1 MGAVEMIRRPI
12 EAEMDVFEKKFRD
25 AMSSGVPLLDRVLY
39 YIVRRK
45 GKQMR
50 PMFVFLTAKMLGG
63 EAPLPEATY
72 RAATL
77 IELGHTASLV
87 HDDVVDESDRRR
99 NFFSVNAVW
108 KNKIAVLVGDYMLT
122 QALTLAVDYGEFDM
136 LREVGHTAKQMSEGE
151 LLQIEKA
158 RRLNITEEVYYDV
171 IRGKTASL
179 IGACTAVGAI
189 SVGADK
195 ATVDRM
201 RELGLL
207 CGMAFQIKDD
217 LFDYTEEKIGKPTG
231 IDIREQKMTLPLIYV
246 LNQVP
251 KDERKWMVNIVKR
264 HNKDKKRVRELI
276 DFVRSHGGLEYA
288 EAKMNA
294 FKDRAMDILSQ
305 CPSSQA
311 RTSLEE
317 MVRYCTERKI

>member
-1 MGAVEMIRRPI
+1 
-12 EAEMDVFEKKFRD
+12 MDAFEKKFLEV
-25 AMSSGVPLLDRVLY
+25 MSSGVPLLDRVLY

-50 PMFVFLTAKMLGG
+50 PMFVFLTAKMLAGDR
-63 EAPLPEATY
+63 PLTDSTY
-72 RAATL
+72 RAASL

-87 HDDVVDESDRRR
+87 HDDVVDESDKRR
-99 NFFSVNAVW
+99 NFFSINAVW

-158 RRLNITEEVYYDV
+158 RRLNITEESYYEV

-179 IGACTAVGAI
+179 IAACTAVGAI
-189 SVGADK
+189 SVGSDK
-195 ATVDRM
+195 ETVDRL
-201 RELGLL
+201 RRLGLL

-231 IDIREQKMTLPLIYV
+231 IDIRERKMTLPLIYV
-246 LNQVP
+246 LNKVD
-251 KDERKWMVNIVKR
+251 KDRRKWMINIVKR

-276 DFVRSHGGLEYA
+276 GFVKEEGGLAYA
-288 EAKMNA
+288 EAKMNQ
-294 FKDRAMDILSQ
+294 FKDEAMEILSAYPDNQ
-305 CPSSQA
+305 PK
-311 RTSLEE
+311 RSLEE

>member
-1 MGAVEMIRRPI
+1 MGAVEIIRRPI
-12 EAEMDVFEKKFRD
+12 EAEMDVFEKKFLEV
-25 AMSSGVPLLDRVLY
+25 MSSGVPLLDRVLY

-50 PMFVFLTAKMLGG
+50 PMFVFLTAKMLSD
-63 EAPLPEATY
+63 APVGDATY
-72 RAATL
+72 RAASL

-99 NFFSVNAVW
+99 NFFSVNAIW
-108 KNKIAVLVGDYMLT
+108 KNKIAVLVGDFMLT

-158 RRLNITEEVYYDV
+158 RRLNITEETYYEV

-195 ATVDRM
+195 ETVDRM
-201 RELGLL
+201 RHLGLL

-217 LFDYTEEKIGKPTG
+217 LFDYTEDKIGKPTG
-231 IDIREQKMTLPLIYV
+231 IDIREQKMTLPLIHV
-246 LNQVP
+246 LNRVD
-251 KDERKWMVNIVKR
+251 KDRRKWMINIVKR

-276 DFVRSHGGLEYA
+276 AFVRQEGGLEYA
-288 EAKMNA
+288 AARMNA
-294 FKDRAMDILSQ
+294 FKDEAMAILGSY
-305 CPSSQA
+305 PDSQA
-311 RTSLEE
+311 KRSLEE

>member
-1 MGAVEMIRRPI
+1 
-12 EAEMDVFEKKFRD
+12 
-25 AMSSGVPLLDRVLY
+25 
-39 YIVRRK
+39 
-45 GKQMR
+45 
-50 PMFVFLTAKMLGG
+50 
-63 EAPLPEATY
+63 
-72 RAATL
+72 
-77 IELGHTASLV
+77 
-87 HDDVVDESDRRR
+87 
-99 NFFSVNAVW
+99 
-108 KNKIAVLVGDYMLT
+108 MLT

-136 LREVGHTAKQMSEGE
+136 LREVGHTAKRMSEGE

-246 LNQVP
+246 LNQVS

-294 FKDRAMDILSQ
+294 FKDQAMDILSQ

>member
-1 MGAVEMIRRPI
+1 MGSVEIIRRPI
-12 EAEMDVFEKKFRD
+12 EAEMDVFEEKFLA

-50 PMFVFLTAKMLGG
+50 PMFVFLTAKMLAGDR
-63 EAPLPEATY
+63 PLNDATY
-72 RAATL
+72 RAASR

-87 HDDVVDESDRRR
+87 HDDVVDESDKRR
-99 NFFSVNAVW
+99 NFFSVNAIW

-122 QALTLAVDYGEFDM
+122 QALSLAMEHDEYDM
-136 LREVGHTAKQMSEGE
+136 LREISRTARQMAEGE

-158 RRLNITEEVYYDV
+158 RRLNITEDSYYEV

-195 ATVDRM
+195 ATADTM
-201 RELGLL
+201 REFGLL

-231 IDIREQKMTLPLIYV
+231 IDIREQKMTLPLIHV
-246 LNQVP
+246 LNKVP
-251 KDERKWMVNIVKR
+251 KDRRKWMIHIVKH

-276 DFVRSHGGLEYA
+276 DFVRREGGLDFAAARMDE
-288 EAKMNA
+288 
-294 FKDRAMDILSQ
+294 FKDRAMAIL
-305 CPSSQA
+305 A
-311 RTSLEE
+311 RYPQSEARSSLEE

>member
-1 MGAVEMIRRPI
+1 
-12 EAEMDVFEKKFRD
+12 MDVFEEKFLA

-50 PMFVFLTAKMLGG
+50 PMFVFLTAKMLSGQT
-63 EAPLPEATY
+63 PLGDSTY
-72 RAATL
+72 RAASL

-99 NFFSVNAVW
+99 NFFSVNAIW
-108 KNKIAVLVGDYMLT
+108 KNKIAVLVGDFMMT
-122 QALTLAVDYGEFDM
+122 QALHLAVDYGEYDM
-136 LREVGHTAKQMSEGE
+136 LREISHTARQMAEGE

-158 RRLNITEEVYYDV
+158 RRLNITEDSYYEV

-179 IGACTAVGAI
+179 ISACTAVGAI

-195 ATVDRM
+195 TTVDTLRQ
-201 RELGLL
+201 LGLL

-217 LFDYTEEKIGKPTG
+217 LFDYTEDKIGKPTG

-246 LNQVP
+246 LNKVP
-251 KDERKWMVNIVKR
+251 KDQRKWMINIVKR

-276 DFVRSHGGLEYA
+276 GFVRQQGGLEYA
-288 EAKMNA
+288 EQRMND
-294 FKDRAMDILSQ
+294 FKNQALEILSHY
-305 CPSSQA
+305 PRNEA
-311 RTSLEE
+311 RASLEQ
-317 MVRYCTERKI
+317 MIRYCTERKI

>member
-1 MGAVEMIRRPI
+1 MGAVDIIRQPI
-12 EAEMDVFEKKFRD
+12 EAEMDAFEKKFLEV
-25 AMSSGVPLLDRVLY
+25 MSSGVPLLDRVLY

-50 PMFVFLTAKMLGG
+50 PMFVFLTAKMLAGG
-63 EAPLPEATY
+63 RPLTDSTY
-72 RAATL
+72 RAASL

-87 HDDVVDESDRRR
+87 HDDVVDESDKRR
-99 NFFSVNAVW
+99 NFFSINAIW

-122 QALTLAVDYGEFDM
+122 QALTLAVDYGDFDM

-158 RRLNITEEVYYDV
+158 RRLNITEESYYEV

-189 SVGADK
+189 SVGVDK
-195 ATVDRM
+195 ETVDRM
-201 RELGLL
+201 RRLGLL

-217 LFDYTEEKIGKPTG
+217 LFDYTEDKIGKPTG
-231 IDIREQKMTLPLIYV
+231 IDIRERKMTLPLIYV
-246 LNQVP
+246 LNKVDKNQ
-251 KDERKWMVNIVKR
+251 RKWMINIVKR

-276 DFVRSHGGLEYA
+276 AFVKDQGGLDYA
-288 EAKMNA
+288 TQKMNQ
-294 FKDRAMDILSQ
+294 FRDEAMEILSAYPDNQ
-305 CPSSQA
+305 PK
-311 RTSLEE
+311 RSLEE